1 LKESKVTLAKTSH
14 ITKKNKLKT
23 PFNKQQQIGALL
35 AITASFIWSGN
46 FIVSRYAINMA
57 GPISLTFLRWTVATL
72 TMLPFAYKNL
82 KNEFY
87 IFKQNKSY
95 FFLMGMVGFA
105 IYNTLIYT
113 AGHYTTAIN
122 MALIGSII
130 HPIVATVLAAIVV
143 HEKLH
148 WKNISGI
155 VLGILGILLLVSKGD
170 IQNIMHFKFA
180 TGDLWMVAAGCCF
193 GTYNVYVKKMPAGIS
208 PNSFLLCLFAIGAML
223 LFPFSIYEMAYVQPI
238 KLSAQFLSIILYIG
252 IGNSTI
258 AYFLWN
264 SAISKLGVG
273 KTALFGTLIP
283 LLSSIE
289 AVFVLNESFTLFQAI
304 SGVIILSGIVIN
316 TWPSKKMNG

>member
-1 LKESKVTLAKTSH
+1 MKRQY
-14 ITKKNKLKT
+14 
-23 PFNKQQQIGALL
+23 NKQVQIGTIL
-35 AITASFIWSGN
+35 AIIACVIWSGN
-46 FIVSRYAINMA
+46 FIVSRYAIHLA
-57 GPISLTFLRWTVATL
+57 GPISLAFFRWTIATI
-72 TMLPFAYKNL
+72 TMLPFAL
-82 KNEFY
+82 KNFKKEKAL
-87 IFKQNKSY
+87 FKQNLSY
-95 FFLMGMVGFA
+95 FFWMALVGVA
-105 IYNTLIYT
+105 VYNTMIYQ
-113 AGHYTTAIN
+113 AGHTTTAIN

-155 VLGILGILLLVSKGD
+155 ILGIIGILLLVSKGD
-170 IQNIMHFKFA
+170 INNIMQFKFA

-193 GTYNVYVKKMPAGIS
+193 GTYNVYVKKMPTGIS
-208 PNSFLLCLFAIGAML
+208 SNSFLLCIFAIGATIL
-223 LFPFSIYEMAYVQPI
+223 LPFSLYEMTYVQPI
-238 KLSAQFLSIILYIG
+238 QFSGQFVLIILYIG

-289 AVFVLNESFTLFQAI
+289 AVFVLNETFTMFQAI
-304 SGVIILSGIVIN
+304 SGLIILSGIIIN
-316 TWPSKKMNG
+316 TWPSKKVHG